1 MKKIYKLLFMVV
13 AAVALTS
20 CADNDYSELDK
31 GCDQLMLTSD
41 QQATTLNEKTHA
53 NEAVAFSWTTGN
65 NNGTGHRIYYQLEL
79 APKGSD
85 FQNAYVAVN
94 NETQVYAWSVN
105 QENLNNIILDKFNGV
120 PGQNIELEARISAI
134 SEGVPTQIASV
145 DFAVIPYQPV
155 TETLYLIGDATPTG
169 WSADHPTVMTRV
181 DNGKFSW
188 EGNLVAGDY
197 KFITTQGQFLPSY
210 NNDGQGKVIYRSK
223 DDDPD
228 EKFHITESHYYRMTV
243 DLLDSTLLCE
253 KTDGQQPDYDQ
264 LFFVGDAT
272 GWNFEE
278 MTKDPLDPFLFRY
291 GKVFD
296 AAGEFKFGTASGS
309 WENMFKAVTYHQGYT
324 DPSVTLVNGFDP
336 DNKWYLNAGEAGK
349 AYKICF
355 DIRAGK
361 ERMMMKEFKPYEMIY
376 LVGDATPNGWDLG
389 NATAMTATTDPMVF
403 TWTGNLQAGELK
415 FSLDK
420 QSDWNGAWLMCASGN
435 DVAPTGNEEH
445 ALLINKSDEYQKE
458 QYLDNNI
465 GDVDQKWKIT
475 SSGTYTITVN
485 QLKETVTIVKQ

>member
-1 MKKIYKLLFMVV
+1 MKSSERQNLILSILKGRESISV
-13 AAVALTS
+13 
-20 CADNDYSELDK
+20 SELIEMVPASPATIRRDIVELSDTGVIRRTHGK
-31 GCDQLMLTSD
+31 VLRGDGHRAPEYEMRDTVQNEEKQLIGKFAASLVKENDTIFID
-41 QQATTLNEKTHA
+41 AGTTTLAMAQHLKPLKKLCVITNSIPIAE
-53 NEAVAFSWTTGN
+53 
-65 NNGTGHRIYYQLEL
+65 EL
-79 APKGSD
+79 NGSD
-85 FQNAYVAVN
+85 LNVFMPGGLVEDMCVADFNTVQYLA
-94 NETQVYAWSVN
+94 EHIADKAFIGASGVRGLEGLTVSSSLQFAVKRQMVASAREVYA
-105 QENLNNIILDKFNGV
+105 LLD
-120 PGQNIELEARISAI
+120 S
-134 SEGVPTQIASV
+134 
-145 DFAVIPYQPV
+145 
-155 TETLYLIGDATPTG
+155 
-169 WSADHPTVMTRV
+169 
-181 DNGKFSW
+181 
-188 EGNLVAGDY
+188 
-197 KFITTQGQFLPSY
+197 
-210 NNDGQGKVIYRSK
+210 
-223 DDDPD
+223 

-324 DPSVTLVNGFDP
+324 DPSVTLINGFDP